1 MIHNLRRLLIL
12 LLMVVLPW
20 PGAAMA
26 LVQPG
31 SVATHSQQA
40 AESPPCH
47 DLVNHFA
54 AAAESETDPL
64 PHPQSCA
71 ATHAG
76 KCCVGCQ
83 AHSLPAILPHV
94 FPRSGFTPYP
104 PPVERWSGFIP
115 DLLHRPPRS
124 VRC

>member
-1 MIHNLRRLLIL
+1 MIHHLRRLLIL
-12 LLMVVLPW
+12 LLIVALPW
-20 PGAAMA
+20 PGAAMMTA
-26 LVQPG
+26 G
-31 SVATHSQQA
+31 SAVAKADQA
-40 AESPPCH
+40 AESHPCH
-47 DLVNHFA
+47 DLGNYSA

-71 ATHAG
+71 STHRG

-83 AHSLPAILPHV
+83 AHSLPAVLPHA

-104 PPVERWSGFIP
+104 PPAERWSGFIP
-115 DLLHRPPRS
+115 DLLHRPPRQ

>member
-1 MIHNLRRLLIL
+1 MIHHFRRLLIL
-12 LLMVVLPW
+12 LLIVALPW

-26 LVQPG
+26 MVQPG

-47 DLVNHFA
+47 DLGNPS

-64 PHPQSCA
+64 PDPESCA

-83 AHSLPAILPHV
+83 AHSLPAVLPHV

-115 DLLHRPPRS
+115 DLLHRPPR
-124 VRC
+124 